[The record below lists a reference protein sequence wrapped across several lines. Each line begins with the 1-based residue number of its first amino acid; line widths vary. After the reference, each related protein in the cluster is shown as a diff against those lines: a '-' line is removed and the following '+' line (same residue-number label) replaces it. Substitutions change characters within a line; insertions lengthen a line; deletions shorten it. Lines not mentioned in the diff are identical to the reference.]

1 MQTEIMNKENF
12 KSLTVWTNTSSRFGY
27 NSNTY
32 ENGHVQINA
41 NHMFITLTD
50 GTDTV
55 KVRVIQLNDIERYN
69 ITT

>member
-1 MQTEIMNKENF
+1 MNKESF

-50 GTDTV
+50 GTDTDTV
-55 KVRVIQLNDIERYN
+55 EVFQLNDIGRYK